1 MDNKPDDNIDIDK
14 YTNYTYQS
22 NEPKPA
28 SWDTYSYQSQNV
40 NTYSAPEQTTP
51 QTGGVYAPPQ
61 TENPY
66 PQSETYNIYAPPQ
79 ADRSYEQPRTG
90 GGNFDPYAQADPGSK
105 LPQYPQNGQPPT
117 PYSAPVRYTQPG
129 QYEQYVYSGGYDS
142 QPNTQSAPGKGL
154 SIASM
159 ACGIASICTFNFIP
173 GIVALCL
180 SKNFRRANNGEHNN
194 FSKAGKICGIIG
206 IIVSV
211 IVIFAYIIFISAM
224 VFNAVTE
231 GDFWGTDIYF

>member
-1 MDNKPDDNIDIDK
+1 MENKPDDNIDIDK

-28 SWDTYSYQSQNV
+28 SWDSYSYQSQNASA
-40 NTYSAPEQTTP
+40 YSAPEQTMP
-51 QTGGVYAPPQ
+51 QTGGIYAPPQ

-66 PQSETYNIYAPPQ
+66 PQSETYNVYTQPQ
-79 ADRSYEQPRTG
+79 TDRAYSQPQTG
-90 GGNFDPYAQADPGSK
+90 GGNFNPYAQADPGSK
-105 LPQYPQNGQPPT
+105 LPQYPQYGQQTT

-129 QYEQYVYSGGYDS
+129 QYEQYVYSGGGYDS
-142 QPNTQSAPGKGL
+142 QPSAPSAPGKGL

-180 SKNFRRANNGEHNN
+180 SKNFRRTNNGEHNG
-194 FSKAGKICGIIG
+194 FSKTGKICGIIG
-206 IIVSV
+206 IIVSA
-211 IVIFAYIIFISAM
+211 IVIFAYV
-224 VFNAVTE
+224 VFFFGFVIPTLFE
-231 GDFWGTDIYF
+231 GLSRVP